1 MNFLD
6 VTMADASDDAHPR
19 PIQIVLANEDHTFSL
34 DEDALA
40 KVLMRDEIK
49 DRYVVVVSVAGAF
62 RKGKS
67 FLLDFF
73 LRYMNSKVTFTNYL
87 NSYVI
92 ICSTVM
98 EKEM

>member
-1 MNFLD
+1 MGGRS
-6 VTMADASDDAHPR
+6 V
-19 PIQIVLANEDHTFSL
+19 PIILANEDHTFSL

-40 KVLMRDEIK
+40 EILLRDEVK

-73 LRYMNSKVTFTNYL
+73 LRYMNTKVRYFFINKFLTIWY
-87 NSYVI
+87 
-92 ICSTVM
+92 
-98 EKEM
+98 